1 MTTMTMT
8 ADAQRLYDRYLQTV
22 RWSIRGI
29 ADANEIESDVRE
41 HVASALHGEQ
51 GPVTS
56 DTLREVLSRLGDPW
70 QWVPIEELP
79 LWRRTLMRFWLGP
92 DDWRLAYL
100 CFGLTMLGLVLL
112 PVGIGFFLLI
122 GAYFVARATH
132 EIASDRDG
140 SVGARRWLVYPPLAM
155 FSALVLFSLVMG
167 PAAPAVGWG
176 IGEGGFRLIFDDS
189 HFRMSDPLQN
199 ATFYASAAAIAA
211 GTWWIML
218 SAIVALAVRPLRW
231 LFTPFAAGLRRVH
244 ALWLTGAGVAAVAT
258 GAAVLLLH

>member
-22 RWSIRGI
+22 RWSVRGI
-29 ADANEIESDVRE
+29 ADAGEIERDVRD

-70 QWVPIEELP
+70 QWVPLEELP

-100 CFGLTMLGLVLL
+100 CFGLTILGLILL
-112 PVGIGFFLLI
+112 PVGVGAVLLI
-122 GAYFVARATH
+122 GAYLIARATY
-132 EIASDRDG
+132 EIACDREG
-140 SVGARRWLVYPPLAM
+140 SLGPRRWLVYPPLAM
-155 FSALVLFSLVMG
+155 FSAIALFVLLG
-167 PAAPAVGWG
+167 GAAIPAIGWG
-176 IGEGGFRLIFDDS
+176 IGERGFRLMFDDS
-189 HFRMSDPLQN
+189 HFRMMDPIQR
-199 ATFYASAAAIAA
+199 ATFYASASAIAG
-211 GTWWIML
+211 GTWLIVL
-218 SAIVALAVRPLRW
+218 SAIVAVAVRPLRW
-231 LFTPFAAGLRRVH
+231 LLTPFASGLRRVH
-244 ALWLTGAGVAAVAT
+244 ALWLTGAGVAAVAA